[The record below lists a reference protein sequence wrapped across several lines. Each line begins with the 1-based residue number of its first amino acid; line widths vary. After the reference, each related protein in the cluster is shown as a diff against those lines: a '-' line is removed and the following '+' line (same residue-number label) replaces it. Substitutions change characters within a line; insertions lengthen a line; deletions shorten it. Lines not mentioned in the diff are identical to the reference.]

1 MNNLNSGK
9 NKKSGFGRE
18 ISFGG
23 RFGVGAYWTD
33 HIKIKMRQYG
43 LSESRIRRILRFPQ
57 RIETGIAPDTIAAM
71 QKAGSKKHPYEIWVM
86 WQEKKTSEKFGP
98 GGIIMI
104 SAWRYPGTSPIGQPP
119 PIPEDIWESVVK
131 ELKLKKHF

>member
-1 MNNLNSGK
+1 M
-9 NKKSGFGRE
+9 
-18 ISFGG
+18 
-23 RFGVGAYWTD
+23 GAYWTD
-33 HIKIKMRQYG
+33 HIK
-43 LSESRIRRILRFPQ
+43 
-57 RIETGIAPDTIAAM
+57 
-71 QKAGSKKHPYEIWVM
+71 KAGSKKHPYEIWVM